1 MLADPQ
7 ALTVTGAS
15 GSPFTLPRTGSGD
28 ASAIYSTN
36 DGNVSISVRH
46 FYAKRNR
53 HTVQFKLTKIAPDP
67 LISAQNIVYS
77 ATVGISF
84 DVPRTGFT
92 VAEIV
97 ALAAGSFGNLTAS
110 TNANLTKVVGGES

>member
-1 MLADPQ
+1 MLSEPQ

-15 GSPFTLPRTGSGD
+15 GSPFSLPRVGSGD
-28 ASAIYSTN
+28 YSGLFQTT
-36 DGNVSISVRH
+36 DGNVSISIRH
-46 FYAKRNR
+46 QYAKRNR

-67 LISAQNIVYS
+67 LISAQNIIYT
-77 ATVGISF
+77 ATVGVTL
-84 DVPRTGFT
+84 DVPKTGFT

-110 TNANLTKVVGGES
+110 TNANLTKVAGGES